1 MTYVKSTCNN
11 KIEHRNM
18 TVCGIYF
25 CGYIYQEYH
34 EDFEEDRNMEITLSA
49 IVNNNSNP

>member
-1 MTYVKSTCNN
+1 MMWNRLAKTR
-11 KIEHRNM
+11 IEDRSI

-25 CGYIYQEYH
+25 CGDIDQEYH
-34 EDFEEDRNMEITLSA
+34 KDFEEDRNMGIALSA